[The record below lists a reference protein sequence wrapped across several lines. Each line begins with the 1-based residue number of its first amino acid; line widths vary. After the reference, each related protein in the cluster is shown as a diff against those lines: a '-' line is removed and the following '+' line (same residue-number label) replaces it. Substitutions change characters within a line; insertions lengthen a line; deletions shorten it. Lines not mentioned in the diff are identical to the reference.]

1 MGILSV
7 EILQQNLGTSSS
19 LALTFMRKA
28 EYLPHLFGAAVR
40 KGGGSLVELLSIE
53 QGRTIRLA
61 GELDMS
67 NESQLDDVLQA
78 AVEEGGAILVDLSEL
93 TFMDSTGISAFLRA
107 AVSLQGRGCLIL
119 HGEQDRVRRVMD
131 IIRVDGSVPNLH
143 RVHDAGLPS
152 QNGSARE
159 HAKVT

>member
-1 MGILSV
+1 
-7 EILQQNLGTSSS
+7 
-19 LALTFMRKA
+19 
-28 EYLPHLFGAAVR
+28 
-40 KGGGSLVELLSIE
+40 VELLSIE

-67 NESQLDDVLQA
+67 NESELDDVLQA
-78 AVEEGGAILVDLSEL
+78 AVEQGGAILVDLSEL

-131 IIRVDGSVPNLH
+131 LVRVDGTVPNLH
-143 RVHDAGLPS
+143 RVHVAELPS
-152 QNGSARE
+152 QNGSVPG